1 MTLSPLRLQNQ
12 SLTSSDHASP
22 SSPTPAADETS
33 DEPFTPTTQPQILD
47 TSIATY
53 LIHVFQHDVLPN
65 IRRII
70 LQQGSIKSG
79 ELKREQFEWSLWD
92 LDRVYEGLYQ
102 FMEMMVVF
110 AEDEDSKKIMLE
122 GVSEAVADLKE
133 ITEEEELEQLTVE
146 GRVTVAVQGGGLL
159 GELIGLLVDMDR
171 IIPRY
176 LQTKPTQPQTHADT
190 QAAVHY
196 PNPPPVPSSD
206 SVTTTTPKQPPS
218 MQGTTSTNL
227 VERPYDPPP
236 QSPIPPLLCDPHSH
250 YSRNPHS
257 RSPSPTP
264 SSTSSLDPDSTLTD
278 PEEFTWPHMKK
289 FCVLLLSN
297 LCWKNND
304 VKDLVRLRGGLA
316 AVLNQCMVDD
326 DNPYIREYAIL
337 CIRNLLEGNT
347 RNQSVVGSI
356 EKKVKEKEDGK
367 LDGVDLAGERE
378 AEGVADREVEQL

>member
-1 MTLSPLRLQNQ
+1 MTLIPLRLQSQ

-22 SSPTPAADETS
+22 SSPTPATDAT
-33 DEPFTPTTQPQILD
+33 DEPSIPTIQPQILD
-47 TSIATY
+47 TSIAAY
-53 LIHVFQHDVLPN
+53 LIHIFRQDVLPN

-70 LQQGSIKSG
+70 LQQGAIKSG

-122 GVSEAVADLKE
+122 GVSEAIAGLKDIIEEGE
-133 ITEEEELEQLTVE
+133 IEQLTVE
-146 GRVTVAVQGGGLL
+146 GRVPVAEQHGGLL

-176 LQTKPTQPQTHADT
+176 LQTKPTQPQTHAET

-196 PNPPPVPSSD
+196 PNTPPIPASD
-206 SVTTTTPKQPPS
+206 SITTTTPKQPPS
-218 MQGTTSTNL
+218 TQATNSTNL

-236 QSPIPPLLCDPHSH
+236 QSPIPPLLCDSHSH
-250 YSRNPHS
+250 YSRNQHS

-337 CIRNLLEGNT
+337 CIRNLLEGNA
-347 RNQSVVGSI
+347 RNQSVVGGM
-356 EKKVKEKEDGK
+356 EKKVKETEEGG
-367 LDGVDLAGERE
+367 LDEVDLSGGKG
-378 AEGVADREVEQL
+378 AEWSIPG